1 MGRAFAERFAQEGMK
16 VVLADVEEDALT
28 AAVEELSQSEHDVIG
43 GPKMRKAFIEG
54 GRQVGAVDEEAGGV
68 RIVVGSKCW
77 PGG

>member
-1 MGRAFAERFAQEGMK
+1 VRIQVTSPYRVLRKLGAF
-16 VVLADVEEDALT
+16 
-28 AAVEELSQSEHDVIG
+28 
-43 GPKMRKAFIEG
+43 GPKVRKAFIEG